1 MIPVLYETNTMEFV
15 TNGIGKLASA
25 ISCTITEERNGSYE
39 LEMTY
44 PITGVLYAELQL
56 SRIIWAVPADGKSG
70 QGFRIYKITRPIGGV
85 VTVYAEHVSYQ
96 LASIPVSKFSAASAA
111 AAMVGLKDHAAANCP
126 FTFWTDVTTAG
137 TFEVEEPTGIRAKLG
152 GSEGSVLDVFGG
164 EYEWDNYTVKLR
176 ARRGRESGV
185 VLKYGKNITDLTQ
198 EENITNTVTGIYPYW
213 KSTDKY
219 VELAQKVVLSDKAG
233 NYPYPRIVTVDCS
246 SEFEEEPSQN
256 DLLEWTQKYV
266 KKTGIGIPS
275 VSIDVSFVTLW
286 QTDEYKD
293 IAPLERVNM
302 CDTVLVEYEKL
313 GVYADA
319 KVIKTVYNVLL
330 ERYDSIRIG
339 DAKSSLSGTIVAQQ
353 QTLESKPSVSFLQKA
368 VNNATRWITGTN
380 GGYVVLHKNGN
391 DQPYEML
398 IMNTDDINTATE
410 VWRWNKGGLGYSSNG
425 YNGPYATAITQ
436 DGHIVADFITTG
448 TMLANIIRGGILTLG
463 GPQNGNGACK
473 VVDASG
479 NVIAEINLDGIRAT
493 KGKIGGWTVEQNDIV
508 NDTNAYKVYLGNGTN
523 ENKDFIVLE
532 LKKSDGSKVY
542 PFWLR
547 ASGQL
552 GINLVDQSSSVPAIT
567 IGNSDGGYMQMGAD
581 GFEVH
586 FNGDSGDHYAKMYY
600 SKDGWA
606 RLTLGSYGE
615 EKARIDSDGM
625 IQTRYGKKGSATP
638 NVHINS
644 AGTILEC
651 GSSSRRYKHDEST
664 DLGELDPRKLYELP
678 VKTYKYND
686 DYLSEDDPRHGQT
699 FIGFIAEDV
708 QSAYEPAVDY
718 DDDGKPESWNSRVI
732 VPALLK
738 LVQEQNERLKEL
750 EEWKNEIISANHG

>member
-1 MIPVLYETNTMEFV
+1 MIPILYETNTLEFL

-25 ISCTITEERNGSYE
+25 ISCTVTEERNGSYE

-44 PITGVLYAELQL
+44 PITGILYAELQL

-96 LASIPVSKFSAASAA
+96 LASIPVSKFSATSAA
-111 AAMVGLKDHAAANCP
+111 AAMVGLKDYAAANCP

-137 TFEVEEPTGIRAKLG
+137 TFEVEEPAGIRAKLG

-176 ARRGRESGV
+176 ASRGRDSGV
-185 VLKYGKNITDLTQ
+185 VLKYGKNITDLKQ

-213 KSTDKY
+213 KKEDTY
-219 VELAQKVVLSDKAG
+219 VELTQKVVLSDKAG
-233 NYPYPRIVTVDCS
+233 NYPYPRITVVDCS
-246 SEFEEEPSQN
+246 NEFEEEPTQ
-256 DLLEWTQKYV
+256 DELLKWAQKYV

-275 VSIDVSFVTLW
+275 VSIDVSFVALW
-286 QTDEYKD
+286 QTEEYKN
-293 IAPLERVNM
+293 IAPLERVNL
-302 CDTVLVEYEKL
+302 CDTVLIEYEKL
-313 GVYADA
+313 GVSAKA

-330 ERYDSIRIG
+330 DRYDSISIG

-353 QTLESKPSVSFLQKA
+353 QSLDSKPSVSFLQEA
-368 VNNATRWITGTN
+368 VNNATKWITGTN
-380 GGYVVLHKNGN
+380 GGYVILHKNGN
-391 DQPYEML
+391 NQPYEML

-448 TMLANIIRGGILTLG
+448 TMLANIIKGGILTLG

-479 NVIAEINLDGIRAT
+479 NIIAEINLEGITAI
-493 KGKIGGWTVEQNDIV
+493 KGKIGGWTIGQNDIS
-508 NDTNAYKVYLGNGTN
+508 NDASAYKVYLGNGTN
-523 ENKDFIVLE
+523 ANKDFIVLE
-532 LKKSDGSKVY
+532 LKRSNGSLVY

-547 ASGQL
+547 ADGRM
-552 GINLVDQSSSVPAIT
+552 GINLVDQDPSTPAIT
-567 IGNSDGGYMQMGAD
+567 MGNTDGGEMSMGGY
-581 GFEVH
+581 GFKVDYG
-586 FNGDSGDHYAKMYY
+586 GDYAELYY
-600 SKDGWA
+600 NQKDSLA
-606 RLTLGSYGE
+606 RLTLGKNSGE
-615 EKARIDSDGM
+615 KVRIDSDGM
-625 IQTRYGKKGSATP
+625 IQTKYDETGSATP

-644 AGTILEC
+644 AGTILRC
-651 GSSSRRYKHDEST
+651 GSSSRRYKHDESI

-678 VKTYKYND
+678 VKTYLYNE
-686 DYLSEDDPRHGQT
+686 DYLSKKDPRYGQN

-708 QSAYEPAVDY
+708 AEIYEPAVDY
-718 DDDGKPESWNSRVI
+718 DDQGRPESWNSRVI

-750 EEWKNEIISANHG
+750 EEWKNEVISADNS